1 MEWIEVYEIRSGG
14 IHFLELYIHDVEILK
29 ELILIF
35 FTFILFYVI
44 ILSYY
49 SHVNWQNKETLKEEM
64 EDPLIGHP
72 PTT

>member
-14 IHFLELYIHDVEILK
+14 IHFVELDIHDVEILK
-29 ELILIF
+29 EFILIF

-49 SHVNWQNKETLKEEM
+49 SHVNWQNKETLEEEM